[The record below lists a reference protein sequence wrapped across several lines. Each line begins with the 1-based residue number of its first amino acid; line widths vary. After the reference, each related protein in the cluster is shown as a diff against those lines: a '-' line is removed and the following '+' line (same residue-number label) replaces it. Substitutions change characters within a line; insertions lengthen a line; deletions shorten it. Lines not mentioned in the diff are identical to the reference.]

1 MNKLKHIAATLLFCI
16 GGSSFA
22 VAQTDVTATYIQN
35 PGFEDD
41 YVRFLAINTGSND
54 RGVEKPN
61 GWSVEW
67 YQSAKDQN
75 GMTYVA
81 TEMNQDGQVWS
92 APSGKAYF
100 GRMRWQNATLYLR
113 QTMRDLRPGKYT
125 LNFKAI
131 AYTNGGGTMSVSVAG
146 QTKSV
151 NVGSTNPS
159 SWNDYS
165 IDFTIADGQKYA
177 TIEVKAERTKDLFKY
192 GIDEFT
198 LSYDGSTYYPSIIS
212 KAQTLYNDNKDWA
225 TDADALAQAITD
237 NSGKADVADIN
248 AAIVA
253 LETAMATFKDA
264 NTVDMTSRIVNPTF
278 DSNISGWTCTGS
290 DGKFQH
296 QTSSQ
301 VNFTG
306 GFMESWRN
314 AWVGT
319 WNHKNFDASQTITG
333 LPKGEYTIKA
343 AILAQMQGSKET
355 FGSESTYKNK
365 KHGGPYYIDN
375 EHGVWLYGT
384 SGSTTSTCWA
394 NSENSTLI
402 SGVGAEYRTATV
414 DVQDGT
420 LTIGFKGVGST
431 NGGTELG
438 TYANWVACD
447 NWTLSYFGFDPTTL
461 LSDLTAL
468 KSEAEA
474 LLANAEYVNVTGS
487 ERTALEAAKGVTPE
501 EKKTA
506 LETAISNLQAA
517 MNTFK
522 AAKTSYDNFVEE
534 KATADKFGI
543 SIEAPTSAADA
554 VAKMQQLN
562 VDEYTKVT
570 GEYTTS
576 IELGSWTTSGAANF
590 DNEHWSGTKRNYL
603 NQDDSNGKGWNS
615 NSWTMTCEQ
624 TITLPAG
631 EYVFKAAGRKSTNAH
646 LNLVVKNGET
656 TIGTVSNFPNG
667 NVGLGITTDG
677 EASFDEGK
685 TYANNNNGKGWQW
698 RFVPFTLDAE
708 TDVTISINAGADAI
722 HNWASFGDYTVM
734 AKPSLAASKSAYNQV
749 CANADDA
756 IAAFPVAACAEIAAV
771 KTAKTVS
778 EETIEAYDNATLAV
792 TAAVEALAAVKAKYQ
807 TLVDAKN
814 AAQEELPYASASKYA
829 ALTAAKAVETTS
841 ETTAT
846 DAETYT
852 ANITSALRAYYE
864 SNGKAEGVTGAV
876 DCTDKVAN
884 ADFSDGLNGWTS
896 SQGGGA
902 LQTLNGET
910 WTNADGS
917 AGGHYYD
924 YNNDGANN
932 QHGYQTV
939 TGLVP
944 GKYIVTLKARAKSG
958 FYLYMMINDKQVV
971 DIKEIGNTGG
981 VFNRGWNDYTAEFV
995 VDKAGSVK
1003 IEVAN
1008 TPPSNQAG
1016 WFGFGDVRL
1025 VKIADLDAVTLDEA
1039 TDNTITAGVAKVT
1052 LKRNIVADVW
1062 NTLVLPFDMTN
1073 EEVGTVFGEGAQV
1086 AEFSNTEGVN
1096 VNFDTTEEGI
1106 KANTPVLLKADAATE
1121 FSFNGY
1127 TLVVGE
1133 PKAAGTE
1140 YDFVGSYNASYNLN
1154 EGEYM
1159 LNGSKFWKEEDD
1171 GYYIKGFRAYLKA
1184 KAPSAAKSLNLV
1196 IDGQTTGLKLN
1207 TVTGDVEGET
1217 YNIAG
1222 QKVTDTYKGI
1232 VIKNGRKS
1240 VRK

>member
-1 MNKLKHIAATLLFCI
+1 MNKLKHIAATLLLCI
-16 GGSSFA
+16 GGGNTA
-22 VAQTDVTATYIQN
+22 VAQVW
-35 PGFEDD
+35 ED
-41 YVRFLAINTGSND
+41 
-54 RGVEKPN
+54 
-61 GWSVEW
+61 
-67 YQSAKDQN
+67 
-75 GMTYVA
+75 
-81 TEMNQDGQVWS
+81 
-92 APSGKAYF
+92 
-100 GRMRWQNATLYLR
+100 
-113 QTMRDLRPGKYT
+113 YT
-125 LNFKAI
+125 SKI
-131 AYTNGGGTMSVSVAG
+131 
-146 QTKSV
+146 
-151 NVGSTNPS
+151 TNPS
-159 SWNDYS
+159 FES
-165 IDFTIADGQKYA
+165 
-177 TIEVKAERTKDLFKY
+177 
-192 GIDEFT
+192 DEA
-198 LSYDGSTYYPSIIS
+198 S
-212 KAQTLYNDNKDWA
+212 
-225 TDADALAQAITD
+225 
-237 NSGKADVADIN
+237 
-248 AAIVA
+248 
-253 LETAMATFKDA
+253 
-264 NTVDMTSRIVNPTF
+264 
-278 DSNISGWTCTGS
+278 SNLKSSGWGTGT
-290 DGKFQH
+290 GW
-296 QTSSQ
+296 TITPSSQ
-301 VNFTG
+301 PANSQSG
-306 GFMESWRN
+306 IAN
-314 AWVGT
+314 ASTVLQGIGDTFSPTDGDKYMYIRCNWQ
-319 WNHKNFDASQTITG
+319 ASTEFKVAQKLAASSG
-333 LPKGEYTIKA
+333 LPKGTYRLSCSVANFSSSYYKTTYKLSLSDGTNTASNTSFYSKQAWKPMSIVFYKSDDATDLTIEAYMKPGAADGGQHYCLLVDNFKLEYLSDSELENASESNPFDLTA
-343 AILAQMQGSKET
+343 AISNANIYNET
-355 FGSESTYKNK
+355 KTSCPKGWSCPVHTAGNSNYTEGTGDTQLEGWS
-365 KHGGPYYIDN
+365 GGTMNVHYTQILSNLPNGKYIVKAKVHDSN
-375 EHGVWLYGT
+375 DKGAVLYAT
-384 SGSTTSTCWA
+384 SSSTTVTGDMGKDYAVVSTDV
-394 NSENSTLI
+394 I
-402 SGVGAEYRTATV
+402 SIT
-414 DVQDGT
+414 DKT
-420 LTIGFKGVGST
+420 LTIGVKGE
-431 NGGTELG
+431 NIGGTWMTGDDFQVFFVGIDLSALHA
-438 TYANWVACD
+438 TYSS
-447 NWTLSYFGFDPTTL
+447 LQ
-461 LSDLTAL
+461 
-468 KSEAEA
+468 SEAEA
-474 LLANAEYVNVTGS
+474 LLANAVYVNVTGS

-534 KATADKFGI
+534 KATADKFSI

-590 DNEHWSGTKRNYL
+590 DNEHWSGTKRSYL

-677 EASFDEGK
+677 EASFDAGK
-685 TYANNNNGKGWQW
+685 TYANSNKGYGWQW

-708 TDVTISINAGADAI
+708 TSITFTIDAGSDI
-722 HNWASFGDYTVM
+722 LHNWASFGDYTVM
-734 AKPSLAASKSAYNQV
+734 AKPSLVASKSAYSQV
-749 CANADDA
+749 CANADVA
-756 IAAFPVAACAEIAAV
+756 IAAFPVDACAEIAAV
-771 KTAKTVS
+771 NTAKTVS
-778 EETIEAYDNATLAV
+778 GETIEAYDNATLAV

-814 AAQEELPYASASKYA
+814 AAQEELPYALASKY
-829 ALTAAKAVETTS
+829 TAITTAKAVETTS

-958 FYLYMMINDKQVV
+958 FYLYMYINDEQVV

-1008 TPPSNQAG
+1008 TPPSNRAG

-1025 VKIADLDAVTLDEA
+1025 VKIGELDAVTLDE
-1039 TDNTITAGVAKVT
+1039 TTNNTITEGVAKVT
-1052 LKRNIVADVW
+1052 LKRTIVADVW

-1073 EEVGTVFGEGAQV
+1073 EEVGTVFGAGAQV

-1140 YDFVGSYNASYNLN
+1140 YDFVGSYDASYNLN

-1159 LNGSKFWKEEDD
+1159 LNGSKFWKESGE

-1232 VIKNGRKS
+1232 VIMNGRKT

>member
-1 MNKLKHIAATLLFCI
+1 
-16 GGSSFA
+16 
-22 VAQTDVTATYIQN
+22 
-35 PGFEDD
+35 
-41 YVRFLAINTGSND
+41 
-54 RGVEKPN
+54 
-61 GWSVEW
+61 
-67 YQSAKDQN
+67 
-75 GMTYVA
+75 MTYVA
-81 TEMNQDGQVWS
+81 KEMNQDDQVWS
-92 APSGKAYF
+92 APSRKAYL

-125 LNFKAI
+125 LKFKAI

-198 LSYDGSTYYPSIIS
+198 LSYDGSTYYSTIIS
-212 KAQTLYNDNKDWA
+212 KAQTLYDDNKDW
-225 TDADALAQAITD
+225 TIGADVLQQAITD
-237 NSGKADVADIN
+237 NSGKSEIADIN
-248 AAIVA
+248 NAIEALEAAIV
-253 LETAMATFKDA
+253 TFKDA
-264 NTVDMTSRIVNPTF
+264 NTVDVTARITNPTF
-278 DSNISGWTCTGS
+278 DSNISGWTCTGG
-290 DGKFQH
+290 DGNAFQR
-296 QTSSQ
+296 QTSTQ
-301 VNFTG
+301 TNFSG
-306 GFMESWRN
+306 GFLEKWRN
-314 AWVGT
+314 G
-319 WNHKNFDASQTITG
+319 WNGGYNQKNFDVSQTITN

-343 AILAQMQGSKET
+343 AIFAQMQGVKET
-355 FGSESTYKNK
+355 LSTDYKNK
-365 KHGGPYYIDN
+365 KHGGPYYIDD

-384 SGSTTSTCWA
+384 SGSTTAASWA
-394 NSENSTLI
+394 NSENTNLVAGAG
-402 SGVGAEYRTATV
+402 GVYRTATI
-414 DVQDGT
+414 DVQDGS
-420 LTIGFKGVGST
+420 LTIGFKGIGSA

-438 TYANWVACD
+438 TYANWIACD
-447 NWTLSYFGFDPTTL
+447 NWTLSYFGFDPATL
-461 LSDLTAL
+461 LIDFAAL

-474 LLANAEYVNVTGS
+474 LLANAAYENVKGS
-487 ERTALEAAKGVTPE
+487 ERTALAEAKGVTLE

-517 MNTFK
+517 INTFK

-534 KATADKFGI
+534 KATADKFSI

-570 GEYTTS
+570 DEYTTS

-590 DNEHWSGTKRNYL
+590 DNEHWSGTNRNYL
-603 NQDDSNGKGWNS
+603 NQDDSGGKGYNS

-677 EASFDEGK
+677 EASFDARK
-685 TYANNNNGKGWQW
+685 TYAKSNAGYGWQW
-698 RFVPFTLDAE
+698 RFVPFTLEAE
-708 TDVTISINAGADAI
+708 TSITFTIDAGSDI
-722 HNWASFGDYTVM
+722 LHNWASFGDYTVM
-734 AKPSLAASKSAYNQV
+734 AKPSLVASKSAYRQV
-749 CANADDA
+749 CANADLA
-756 IAAFPVAACAEIAAV
+756 ISAFPVAACAEIAAV
-771 KTAKTVS
+771 NTAKTVS

-807 TLVDAKN
+807 SLVDAKN
-814 AAQEELPYASASKYA
+814 AVQEELPYALASKY
-829 ALTAAKAVETTS
+829 TAITTAKAVETTN

-852 ANITSALRAYYE
+852 ANITSAVRAYYE

-876 DCTDKVAN
+876 DCTDKVVN
-884 ADFSDGLNGWTS
+884 ADFSDELYGWDS
-896 SQGGGA
+896 SQVGG
-902 LQTLNGET
+902 TLGNLNKET

-917 AGGHYYD
+917 AGGSYYN
-924 YNNDGANN
+924 YNNDAANN
-932 QHGYQTV
+932 QHGSQTV

-958 FYLYMMINDKQVV
+958 FYMYMMINGNKVV
-971 DIKEIGNTGG
+971 DIKEMGSTGG
-981 VFNRGWNDYTAEFV
+981 VFGNGWNDYTAEFI

-1025 VKIADLDAVTLDEA
+1025 VRLALTLDES
-1039 TDNTITAGVAKVT
+1039 TDNTITNGLANVI

-1062 NTLVLPFDMTN
+1062 NTLVLPFNMTN
-1073 EEVGTVFGEGAQV
+1073 DEVVSVFGEGAQV
-1086 AEFSNTEGVN
+1086 AKFSNTKDEN
-1096 VNFDTTEEGI
+1096 VNFDTTTEGI
-1106 KANTPVLLKADAATE
+1106 TANVPVLLKAAAGTE
-1121 FSFNGY
+1121 YAFNGY
-1127 TLVVGE
+1127 TLVE
-1133 PKAAGTE
+1133 DNPIAEGTT
-1140 YDFVGSYNASYNLN
+1140 YDFVGNYSAQYKLAD
-1154 EGEYM
+1154 GEYM
-1159 LNGSKFWKEEDD
+1159 LHGSKFWKNDETKN
-1171 GYYIKGFRAYLKA
+1171 YHVNGFRAYLRPKTA
-1184 KAPSAAKSLNLV
+1184 EAAAKSLNLV
-1196 IDGQTTGLKLN
+1196 IDGTTTGLKLN
-1207 TVTGDVEGET
+1207 TVTGEVEGES
-1217 YNIAG
+1217 YNLAG
-1222 QKVTDTYKGI
+1222 QRVADSYKGL
-1232 VIKNGRKS
+1232 VIKNGKKVIR
-1240 VRK
+1240 R

>member
-1 MNKLKHIAATLLFCI
+1 MAKLKTCLIALGLL
-16 GGSSFA
+16 GGGSFA

-81 TEMNQDGQVWS
+81 TEMNQDDQVWS

-125 LNFKAI
+125 LNFKAT
-131 AYTNGGGTMSVSVAG
+131 AYTNGGGTMSVAVAG

-151 NVGSTNPS
+151 NVESTDPS

-177 TIEVKAERTKDLFKY
+177 TIEVKADRTKDNFKY

-198 LSYDGSTYYPSIIS
+198 LSYDGSTYYSTIIS
-212 KAQTLYNDNKDWA
+212 KAQALYDDNKDWA

-253 LETAMATFKDA
+253 LETAMATFKEA
-264 NTVDMTSRIVNPTF
+264 NTVDMTARIVNPTF

-290 DGKFQH
+290 DGTFQH

-474 LLANAEYVNVTGS
+474 LLANAVYVNVTGS

-534 KATADKFGI
+534 KATADKFSI

-590 DNEHWSGTKRNYL
+590 DNEHWSGTKRSYL

-646 LNLVVKNGET
+646 LNLIVKNGET

-677 EASFDEGK
+677 EASFDAGT
-685 TYANNNNGKGWQW
+685 TYANSNNGYGWQW

-708 TDVTISINAGADAI
+708 TSITFTIDAGADI
-722 HNWASFGDYTVM
+722 LHNWASFGDYTVM
-734 AKPSLAASKSAYNQV
+734 AKPSLVASKSAYSQV
-749 CANADDA
+749 CANADLA
-756 IAAFPVAACAEIAAV
+756 ISAFPVAACAEIAAV
-771 KTAKTVS
+771 NTAKTVS

-792 TAAVEALAAVKAKYQ
+792 TAAVETLAAVKAKYQ

-814 AAQEELPYASASKYA
+814 AVQEELPYASASKYA

-852 ANITSALRAYYE
+852 AAITSALRAYYE
-864 SNGKAEGVTGAV
+864 SNGKAEGVEGAV
-876 DCTDKVAN
+876 DYTSLMPVTVAGDAMPSISYAELRVNNGQGATDSEGN
-884 ADFSDGLNGWTS
+884 T
-896 SQGGGA
+896 
-902 LQTLNGET
+902 TT
-910 WTNADGS
+910 Y
-917 AGGHYYD
+917 YYD
-924 YNNDGANN
+924 TNGTFYGSTNLTA
-932 QHGYQTV
+932 HLTQTV
-939 TGLVP
+939 SGLP
-944 GKYIVTLKARAKSG
+944 TGKYLLTVQARGSSNLKSLTLTAGSESMNLNVQANTGVYGNMWDDYSLVTTVDKSG
-958 FYLYMMINDKQVV
+958 ELL
-971 DIKEIGNTGG
+971 
-981 VFNRGWNDYTAEFV
+981 
-995 VDKAGSVK
+995 VK
-1003 IEVAN
+1003 ISGVTN
-1008 TPPSNQAG
+1008 SKSS
-1016 WFGFGDVRL
+1016 WFGFNNFRL
-1025 VKIADLDAVTLDEA
+1025 VKIANLDQITLEEDK
-1039 TDNTITAGVAKVT
+1039 DNSITAGLADVT
-1052 LKRNIVADVW
+1052 LKRSIVANVW
-1062 NTLVLPFDMTN
+1062 NTLVLPFNMTN
-1073 EEVGTVFGEGAQV
+1073 DEVLSVFGEGAQV
-1086 AEFSNTEGVN
+1086 AVFSNTDGEN
-1096 VNFDTTEEGI
+1096 VNFDTTTEGI
-1106 KANTPVLLKADAATE
+1106 TANVPVLLKAAAGTE
-1121 FSFNGY
+1121 YAFNGY
-1127 TLVVGE
+1127 TLVEGNPIAE
-1133 PKAAGTE
+1133 GTT
-1140 YDFVGSYNASYNLN
+1140 YDFVGNYSAQYNLAD
-1154 EGEYM
+1154 GEYM
-1159 LNGSKFWKEEDD
+1159 LYGSKFWKNDNM
-1171 GYYIKGFRAYLKA
+1171 GYNVKGFRAYLRPK
-1184 KAPSAAKSLNLV
+1184 SAESAKSLNLV

-1207 TVTGDVEGET
+1207 TTTGEVEGES
-1217 YNIAG
+1217 YNLAG
-1222 QKVTDTYKGI
+1222 QRVVDSYKGL
-1232 VIKNGRKS
+1232 VIKNGKKVIKR
-1240 VRK
+1240 